1 MNLWLTGFMG
11 AGKTTTGRRLARILR
26 LPFTDTDAEVERE
39 YGPIVK
45 IFESAGESH
54 FRALESGVIAAMA
67 GGTAKVVAVGGG
79 AIVSAE
85 NRATMRASGQV
96 IHLSITPG
104 GALARVAHRTHR
116 PLLGSTPDLETIE
129 QVMSARA
136 DAYADCDLCVVVDG
150 RNPAAVAHTIARWY
164 RRNGVVSATNAR

>member
-26 LPFTDTDAEVERE
+26 LPFTDTDAEIERE
-39 YGPIVK
+39 HGPIAK
-45 IFESAGESH
+45 IFESAGESR

-67 GGTAKVVAVGGG
+67 GGSAKVVAVGGG
-79 AIVSAE
+79 AIVLPE
-85 NRATMRASGQV
+85 NRAAMRASGRV
-96 IHLSITPG
+96 IHLSISAG

-116 PLLGSTPDLETIE
+116 PLLGATPELATVE
-129 QVMSARA
+129 QVMAARA
-136 DAYADCDLCVVVDG
+136 EAYADCDFCVIVDG

-164 RRNGVVSATNAR
+164 RRSAAVSATNAR